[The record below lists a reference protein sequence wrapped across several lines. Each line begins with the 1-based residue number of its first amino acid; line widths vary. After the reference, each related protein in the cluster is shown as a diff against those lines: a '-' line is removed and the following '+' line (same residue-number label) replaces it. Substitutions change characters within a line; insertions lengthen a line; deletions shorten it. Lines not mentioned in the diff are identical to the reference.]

1 VKKKEVKKR
10 IEELRRLIN
19 YHNYRYY
26 VLAEPEIS
34 DYEFDMLM
42 KELEELEKKYPEY
55 KVPNSPTQRVGG
67 EPLKEFKSVKHKV
80 PMLSLSNTYDEN
92 DIFEWEKRIKRILGD
107 KEKIE
112 YVVELK
118 IDGVGISLTYEKGK
132 LVLGASRGDGETG
145 DDITG
150 NLKTVK
156 SIPLELFSDK
166 RKVPEVLEV
175 RGEVYIEKSE
185 FEKINRIREKN
196 GETLFANPRNAAAG
210 TLKLLDPREVAKRN
224 LSCFIYALGV
234 TEGWEIPDTHFK
246 VLQVLK
252 DFGFRINPNI
262 KLMSDINEVV
272 NYCRK
277 WEEKRDSLSYEI
289 DGMVIK
295 VNSLKQQ
302 EKLGFTMKS
311 PRWAVAF
318 KFGAKK
324 GITVLKDVIHQ
335 VGRTGI
341 LTPVAILEPVKVG
354 GVTISRATLHNYD
367 EIKRLDIKI
376 GDTVLLERSGD
387 VIPKIIGVLKEKR
400 KGKEKEI
407 KVPDKCPVCGNFL
420 ERREGE
426 VAVRCINLSCP
437 AQIERGIIH
446 FARREGMDIE
456 GLGENVAEQLVE
468 KSLVK
473 DVADIYFLKKE
484 DLLKLELFKEKKA
497 DNLIKGIEN
506 SKKRPFSRFLYA
518 LGIPYIGEKSAEI
531 LAENY
536 KTLDDL
542 ISVSKEELVTIP
554 EIGQVMAESIYNFF
568 RLESTKMLLEKFKK
582 AGLKFEVETVKKSDK
597 LKGKT
602 FVFTGELESFTR
614 KEAESLVEKLG
625 GRATSSVS
633 RNTDFVVVGEN
644 PGSKFEK
651 AKKLGIKILNEEQFK
666 ELIK

>member
-1 VKKKEVKKR
+1 
-10 IEELRRLIN
+10 
-19 YHNYRYY
+19 
-26 VLAEPEIS
+26 
-34 DYEFDMLM
+34 
-42 KELEELEKKYPEY
+42 
-55 KVPNSPTQRVGG
+55 
-67 EPLKEFKSVKHKV
+67 
-80 PMLSLSNTYDEN
+80 
-92 DIFEWEKRIKRILGD
+92 
-107 KEKIE
+107 
-112 YVVELK
+112 
-118 IDGVGISLTYEKGK
+118 
-132 LVLGASRGDGETG
+132 
-145 DDITG
+145 
-150 NLKTVK
+150 
-156 SIPLELFSDK
+156 
-166 RKVPEVLEV
+166 
-175 RGEVYIEKSE
+175 
-185 FEKINRIREKN
+185 
-196 GETLFANPRNAAAG
+196 
-210 TLKLLDPREVAKRN
+210 

-234 TEGWEIPDTHFK
+234 TEGWEMPDTHFK

-272 NYCRK
+272 NYCRR

-289 DGMVIK
+289 DGMVVK

-367 EIKRLDIKI
+367 EIKRLDVKI

-407 KVPDKCPVCGNFL
+407 KVPDRCPVCGNFL

>member
-554 EIGQVMAESIYNFF
+554 EIGQVMAESIHNFF

-651 AKKLGIKILNEEQFK
+651 AKKLGVKILNEEQFK
-666 ELIK
+666 EMIK

>member
-185 FEKINRIREKN
+185 FEKINRVREKN

-387 VIPKIIGVLKEKR
+387 VIPKIVGVLKEKR

-407 KVPDKCPVCGNFL
+407 KVPDRCPVCGNFL

-554 EIGQVMAESIYNFF
+554 EIGQVMAESIHNFF

-582 AGLKFEVETVKKSDK
+582 AGLKFEVETVKKSEK

-651 AKKLGIKILNEEQFK
+651 AKKLGVKILNEEQFK
-666 ELIK
+666 EMIK